1 MAILAAFNSEEVE
14 VVGIST
20 IFGNVKT
27 NTATDNAFILLNL
40 AGRTEV
46 GAGCCLRWG
55 GALRS
60 QVTAASRYTSVGGS
74 MTCFA
79 GTCGR
84 GRLHI
89 AEGPDKGAHS

>member
-14 VVGIST
+14 LVGIST

-46 GAGCCLRWG
+46 GAGCCLSG
-55 GALRS
+55 GCPFTVR
-60 QVTAASRYTSVGGS
+60 
-74 MTCFA
+74 
-79 GTCGR
+79 
-84 GRLHI
+84 
-89 AEGPDKGAHS
+89 